1 MLELSIRDIS
11 GDVLKTAG
19 YLRLEFSEEVRPRD
33 INLEVISL
41 WVVYAWRLGVSTG
54 QWERE
59 FLAG

>member
-1 MLELSIRDIS
+1 MSIRDIS

-19 YLRLEFSEEVRPRD
+19 YLRLEFLEEVRPRD

-54 QWERE
+54 QWESG